1 MKHTEPLYH
10 NICRELSIKS
20 LQDSQCYVFNSLQT
34 SYEMVKFTTINY
46 QLDIKIIDG
55 FKERMI
61 AGAWIDAVFTLVQ

>member
-1 MKHTEPLYH
+1 
-10 NICRELSIKS
+10 
-20 LQDSQCYVFNSLQT
+20 
-34 SYEMVKFTTINY
+34 MVKFTTINY